1 MRAEGGLEEHHQP
14 RLVERRLWAGRF
26 AAWEYAVLAPS
37 SDTEGVNVISGGCA
51 DGRGILPC
59 TRSRAHAPP
68 TQHARHARHAPWMRR
83 LCAARGSGEA
93 QAGGHWP
100 EVTQRENQMKRV
112 ESSKDGH
119 LTVGLKRQ
127 GQLPKPQTRR
137 GCRWERTNGVP
148 TSTRRHR
155 AGPTGAGRV

>member
-51 DGRGILPC
+51 DGRGILAC

-83 LCAARGSGEA
+83 LCVARGSGEA

-100 EVTQRENQMKRV
+100 EVTQ
-112 ESSKDGH
+112 
-119 LTVGLKRQ
+119 
-127 GQLPKPQTRR
+127 
-137 GCRWERTNGVP
+137 
-148 TSTRRHR
+148 
-155 AGPTGAGRV
+155 